1 MDRSPALQPTF
12 AGGNTNDGGGTGTGS
27 ETINATG
34 NSSTGSTS
42 SPANSTPSLTPGKP
56 SLSQQLLR
64 TFRPRASV
72 AAAPFVSSATASP
85 MARAIDQNGIAGTQI
100 PNPVTSD
107 RSIERSSVNT
117 NEPNVTLSNLTPQQ
131 GKSAVSLSLEDYKSL
146 LKDLRNLIPF
156 ESKASSSKNTQERDL
171 AFQHAF
177 SATQTLY
184 AAIKTATETEE
195 AANDT
200 EHIDWNTQ
208 QMIQPGPP
216 QADVFRTCLLLLTQA
231 KAGLLPLAF
240 CLSICELV
248 TASVHLSDLRASR
261 ATKAARETRSGAPGS
276 QSSKA
281 SDADPPLA
289 NIDRA
294 ALYALVCH
302 LSDHTRG
309 TSLPSK
315 ENQYETRL
323 PALPMQ
329 LRALEILSFEGRE
342 VASFPGLLEF
352 LGDGLLTT
360 WEELQVLRRVSS
372 KEIVENTAND
382 ITAEQ
387 QEEQTIILQQ
397 LTLREWTVLSCLHMI
412 TSIIKFSFSKLDLG
426 SVEDVLVHV
435 AKMMHN
441 STPVAYTSQRQPSNS
456 RSEQQ
461 ELREA
466 RKTRSKSKERRPLT
480 EGYDYYGLDTL
491 NQSDTPTPN
500 ATPHGAM
507 TPRMGPTVNTTIS
520 GTSIAPI
527 ALATVP
533 PVSSVGAAAAAV
545 LSKSDS
551 KIDPSNQ
558 TFRPILQETDVRAVI
573 KLIDSTLRFGF
584 MPPRSVNGVTSTIC
598 CILGHHIVAPNK
610 ETDWSELATGVLSN
624 LLRSHCANASIR
636 CARQILMEEP
646 KENDYDITLLC
657 GAVEFLRGAL
667 LLVAQAGEQRGSSA
681 ALAINS
687 TTKSGPTTSKEDALA
702 PYITV
707 PLLIPALSGAL
718 RRHADVIDI
727 QVLNL
732 VSEMLPLKDG
742 RHILGSRL
750 TQDDW
755 DLLLDLPGIAKR
767 HLHDFH
773 NKLEKHAP
781 LSSSNQV
788 EASTPAVID
797 AMLNLVSRLK
807 LADVRAVEE
816 GKENG
821 NELPWT
827 PKLASLLLSLAP
839 FLSDEIIVDLV
850 EYYKARHL
858 CLPCTTDWIPNVRSL
873 LNALFHRNE
882 LARNSRMKNS
892 QTSQGST
899 EKHGN
904 LARTTLV
911 KFLFEHV
918 YETVQ
923 DLPKHRSAL
932 LLGVILPLAQTALA
946 SESDPFVET
955 TMRHALVDAAVTA
968 ISTTGAAASQ
978 YDEES
983 SSIAGGAE
991 NFGSIVN
998 DEESSGDAIF
1008 NEIIELHQ
1016 KLARSAPPNDNL
1028 TKNLSNPT
1036 PNQHVSFVDPPGSH
1050 EHISASRTHS
1060 RNNSASNV
1068 LEASTT
1074 TNQKAADASDTSFN
1088 IKKSKAIQSSLD
1100 LIAIF
1105 QKLAFSSPW
1114 VLLPTSSRS
1123 KKQSE
1128 KVQRLA
1134 WEKRARTAS
1143 LAIFRILLE
1152 LIKPTTPALNTT
1164 NNAGETHTTATT
1176 SGHSAASTP
1185 VRLAILQWLV
1195 RLRTDREHRIYIV
1208 GNLQDLIAPAANTLR
1223 RGPLIA
1229 SGEIELEVASSTTEV
1244 AGSDRTRSTTRRDT
1258 NVNREGER
1266 DANRSRSAAERS
1278 ASRIRDASR
1287 ERDRGRREQPPGY
1300 SNDNAGGAF
1309 RLRSPSRSRN
1319 AVIGVANSTAAGSNS
1334 TATNNK
1340 KNAEPLWRLP
1350 EQLLFDVPP
1359 IGWRSD
1365 VVFTYMH
1372 PESDKD
1378 AHHHHHHRYASME
1391 EGGASPTPMPISE
1404 YLATC
1409 IALLTQDKE
1418 WDLISYL
1425 LSHLPHQLAN
1435 KHLVC
1440 GPKAQKQVL
1449 ALRQILTSQI
1459 LDQKFLNQVSL
1470 PEDVKK
1476 SDVYAVAYGTLAT
1489 LISYRALFS
1498 RSQQDEL
1505 VEAFMAGLNKSSN
1518 TAQPCIRALTVAC
1531 YELQKSINRHLPKM
1545 LVKMTT
1551 VMSSS
1556 TMSVHILEMI
1566 AAIGNLPSLYA
1577 NFTETDY
1584 RRIFGIALQYIQ
1596 YHNQRSAEEDA
1607 RSSATAFTLSQY
1619 VIMLAYYNISLWF
1632 LIVKLPD
1639 RIKYVESI
1647 RKGLLLANEGRTKV
1661 ADQTE
1666 VCFDFLARYTHS
1678 NAEPRPQQSFLN
1690 HIVKA
1695 KGQSVHNSGAALT
1708 SSSNAAI
1715 NANTKHFLYG
1725 KGLLSISTLDKNGWA
1740 EILVRRP
1747 SGTMG
1752 LLCKLEN
1759 VPISHLPDED
1769 EEDVDLP
1776 AAMMMNRNTKQEV
1789 TESGQKSLAAWVRE
1803 KLHEHEIESNERP
1816 LGPPNHDTSRR
1827 PRSSSFTLDERKSQA
1842 KITFKKHDIDAYT
1855 TATEADMSHGSE
1867 HGLLQPES
1875 EELKATM
1882 KRVLADTNSDGQGLK
1897 KTEKSNDISGSD
1909 ATVIPTPSNVTTSE
1923 KGVNVGEPSASA
1935 AVKTRPANIRNEH
1948 AFDPGFL
1955 AVQLSAF
1962 PDISPSNK
1970 PPILLPNEAWVQRMV
1985 RAVDLTPT
1993 VDFHRIGVLYV
2004 GAGQTTEKE
2013 ILANRNGSNRY
2024 AQFLRGLGDLITL
2037 RGQTAVYTGGLD
2049 THNDEHG
2056 KYAYVWGDDISQI
2069 VYHTTTLMP
2078 NDEINDPMF
2087 ARKKA
2092 LIGNDWVRIIWNE
2105 SGLEYDPQTI
2115 RTQFNYVSIVISPN
2129 SRGGAELGSV
2139 NAVDTIFYRVSLQ
2152 CIEGLPNFAPVGDGQ
2167 LVSAVVLPYFVRI
2180 LALHCS
2186 LVSQI
2191 FVATGDRESG
2201 QSFNYTSNWV
2211 SRLQHLERAR
2221 TKIETDTAKAASS
2234 ETAPDATSSNDARNG
2249 DGESASHTAVQ
2260 DNLIRNAPK
2269 VVSASDVTAYNISRF

>member
-1 MDRSPALQPTF
+1 MDRSPALQPTL
-12 AGGNTNDGGGTGTGS
+12 GGGGSNNNNNNNGIGGGGSGSGGTNVVGS
-27 ETINATG
+27 
-34 NSSTGSTS
+34 NSGSTS
-42 SPANSTPSLTPGKP
+42 STNNSTPSLTPGKP
-56 SLSQQLLR
+56 SLSQQILR

-72 AAAPFVSSATASP
+72 TAAPFVSSATASP

-100 PNPVTSD
+100 LSPIDSD
-107 RSIERSSVNT
+107 QLITKFSTAANDANFTISGI
-117 NEPNVTLSNLTPQQ
+117 TPQQ
-131 GKSAVSLSLEDYKSL
+131 GKAAASLSLDDYKSL
-146 LKDLRNLIPF
+146 LKDLRNLIPN
-156 ESKASSSKNTQERDL
+156 KNGTSSSQSAQEREL
-171 AFQHAF
+171 AFQYAL

-184 AAIKTATETEE
+184 AAIKTVTEAEE
-195 AANDT
+195 AANDA
-200 EHIDWNTQ
+200 EDIDWNTH

-216 QADVFRTCLLLLTQA
+216 QAEVFRTCLLLLTQA
-231 KAGLLPLAF
+231 KAGLLPLTF

-248 TASVHLSDLRASR
+248 TASVHLSDLRANR

-281 SDADPPLA
+281 LDADPPLA

-309 TSLPSK
+309 NSLPSK
-315 ENQYETRL
+315 ENNYETRL

-329 LRALEILSFEGRE
+329 LRALEVLSYEGRD

-372 KEIVENTAND
+372 REIVEGTANN
-382 ITAEQ
+382 ITPEQ
-387 QEEQTIILQQ
+387 QEEQTIILEQ
-397 LTLREWTVLSCLHMI
+397 LTLREWTVLSSLHMI

-426 SVEDVLVHV
+426 SVEDVLTHV
-435 AKMMHN
+435 ADMMHN
-441 STPVAYTSQRQPSNS
+441 STSITYTTQRATSKS
-456 RSEQQ
+456 RGEQQ
-461 ELREA
+461 ERREA
-466 RKTRSKSKERRPLT
+466 HKSRSKSKERRPLT

-500 ATPHGAM
+500 ATPLGGM
-507 TPRMGPTVNTTIS
+507 TPRMGPTVNTTTTT
-520 GTSIAPI
+520 GTTVAPI

-545 LSKSDS
+545 LAKSELRPDLKS
-551 KIDPSNQ
+551 ED
-558 TFRPILQETDVRAVI
+558 TRPILQETDVRAVI

-610 ETDWSELATGVLSN
+610 ESDWSELANGVLAN

-636 CARQILMEEP
+636 CARQILMEDP
-646 KENDYDITLLC
+646 KEHDHQITLLC
-657 GAVEFLRGAL
+657 GAVEYLRGAL
-667 LLVAQAGEQRGSSA
+667 LLVAQSDEQRGSSA
-681 ALAINS
+681 TQTLNS
-687 TTKSGPTTSKEDALA
+687 NAKSNSSSKEDALA

-718 RRHADVIDI
+718 RRHADVLDI

-732 VSEMLPLKDG
+732 VSEMLPLKEG

-773 NKLEKHAP
+773 KKLGRHAS
-781 LSSSNQV
+781 LSHTDQI
-788 EASTPAVID
+788 EASTPAVIE
-797 AMLNLVSRLK
+797 AMLNLVSRLR
-807 LADVRAVEE
+807 LSDLRAVEE
-816 GKENG
+816 GKESG

-873 LNALFHRNE
+873 LNALFHRHE
-882 LARNSRMKNS
+882 LLKNIKMNGSRFS
-892 QTSQGST
+892 RTST
-899 EKHGN
+899 EIGGN

-932 LLGVILPLAQTALA
+932 LLGVILPLAQSALA
-946 SESDPFVET
+946 SESDPFVEA
-955 TMRHALVDAAVTA
+955 TMRHALIDAAVTA

-978 YDEES
+978 YDEENTSISGSTENIGS
-983 SSIAGGAE
+983 SG
-991 NFGSIVN
+991 N
-998 DEESSGDAIF
+998 DEESSGNAIF
-1008 NEIIELHQ
+1008 NEIIELHG
-1016 KLARSAPPNDNL
+1016 KLARYAASNDQAAKDS
-1028 TKNLSNPT
+1028 TA
-1036 PNQHVSFVDPPGSH
+1036 NQHVSFVDPPGSH
-1050 EHISASRTHS
+1050 EHKPTSRTHS
-1060 RNNSASNV
+1060 RNSSASNV
-1068 LEASTT
+1068 FEVPPT
-1074 TNQKAADASDTSFN
+1074 TNQKPGAAADASIN
-1088 IKKSKAIQSSLD
+1088 IKKSKAVQSSLD

-1105 QKLAFSSPW
+1105 QRLAFSSPW
-1114 VLLPTSSRS
+1114 VLLPTSSRA

-1128 KVQRLA
+1128 KVQRLT

-1143 LAIFRILLE
+1143 LAIFRILLD
-1152 LIKPTTPALNTT
+1152 LIKPATSTPNTT
-1164 NNAGETHTTATT
+1164 GTGEASATT
-1176 SGHSAASTP
+1176 TSSSTSIASTP

-1195 RLRTDREHRIYIV
+1195 RLRTDREHRIYVV
-1208 GNLQDLIAPAANTLR
+1208 GDLQDLIAPAANTLR
-1223 RGPLIA
+1223 RGPLA
-1229 SGEIELEVASSTTEV
+1229 APTEAEMEPTSITV
-1244 AGSDRTRSTTRRDT
+1244 EANGSDRTRSTTRRDT
-1258 NVNREGER
+1258 VSTR
-1266 DANRSRSAAERS
+1266 DGGRDPNRSRSAAERS
-1278 ASRIRDASR
+1278 ASRIREVSR
-1287 ERDRGRREQPPGY
+1287 ERERGRREQTAGY
-1300 SNDNAGGAF
+1300 ANENASGAF
-1309 RLRSPSRSRN
+1309 RLRSPSRTRN
-1319 AVIGVANSTAAGSNS
+1319 PVVGVANSVASGSTS
-1334 TATNNK
+1334 TAPISK
-1340 KNAEPLWRLP
+1340 KNSEPLWRMP
-1350 EQLLFDVPP
+1350 EQILFDVPP

-1372 PESDKD
+1372 PESDRD

-1391 EGGASPTPMPISE
+1391 EGGAAPIPMPISE

-1409 IALLTQDKE
+1409 IILLTQDKE
-1418 WDLISYL
+1418 WDLVSYL

-1459 LDQKFLNQVSL
+1459 LDQKFINQVTL
-1470 PEDVKK
+1470 PDDVKK

-1566 AAIGNLPSLYA
+1566 AAIGSLPSLYA

-1647 RKGLLLANEGRTKV
+1647 RKGLLLANEGRTRV

-1695 KGQSVHNSGAALT
+1695 KGQGVHNSGSALT
-1708 SSSNAAI
+1708 SGPGAASNTNI
-1715 NANTKHFLYG
+1715 KHFLYG

-1759 VPISHLPDED
+1759 VPIFHLPDED

-1789 TESGQKSLAAWVRE
+1789 TTSGHNSLAAWVRE
-1803 KLHEHEIESNERP
+1803 KLHEHEMQSSERP
-1816 LGPPNHDTSRR
+1816 LGPPRHGKSRK
-1827 PRSSSFTLDERKSQA
+1827 PRSSSFTLDERNSQA
-1842 KITFKKHDIDAYT
+1842 KITFKKQDIDAYT
-1855 TATEADMSHGSE
+1855 TATEADVSHGSE

-1882 KRVLADTNSDGQGLK
+1882 KRVLADTTSDGQGL
-1897 KTEKSNDISGSD
+1897 TVPEKSNDASGSD
-1909 ATVIPTPSNVTTSE
+1909 ATVMPATTSNGTSNE
-1923 KGVNVGEPSASA
+1923 KGANAGD
-1935 AVKTRPANIRNEH
+1935 AVKIRSTNTRNEH

-1955 AVQLSAF
+1955 ALQLSAY

-1970 PPILLPNEAWVQRMV
+1970 PPLLLPNEAWVQRMV

-2004 GAGQTTEKE
+2004 GAGQRNEKE

-2078 NDEINDPMF
+2078 NDEVNDPMF

-2139 NAVDTIFYRVSLQ
+2139 SAVDTIFYRVSLQ

-2167 LVSAVVLPYFVRI
+2167 LVSAAVLPNFVRI

-2191 FVATGDRESG
+2191 FVATGDRQSG

-2221 TKIETDTAKAASS
+2221 TKIESDTAKAASA
-2234 ETAPDATSSNDARNG
+2234 ETATDATTSN
-2249 DGESASHTAVQ
+2249 S
-2260 DNLIRNAPK
+2260 IRNEDETTPRESNGQDEYFKSAPK
-2269 VVSASDVTAYNISRF
+2269 VVSASDATAYNILRF

>member
-1 MDRSPALQPTF
+1 MDRSPALQPTSG
-12 AGGNTNDGGGTGTGS
+12 GGNNNSAAAGGTGNVG
-27 ETINATG
+27 INANG
-34 NSSTGSTS
+34 NNAVSTS
-42 SPANSTPSLTPGKP
+42 SSNINTTPSVTPGKP
-56 SLSQQLLR
+56 SLSQQILR

-72 AAAPFVSSATASP
+72 TAAPFVSSATASP

-100 PNPVTSD
+100 LSP
-107 RSIERSSVNT
+107 IESEQMLVKPST
-117 NEPNVTLSNLTPQQ
+117 NVPDANLTITGITPQQ
-131 GKSAVSLSLEDYKSL
+131 GKAAASLSLDEYRSL
-146 LKDLRNLIPF
+146 LKDLRNLIPA
-156 ESKASSSKNTQERDL
+156 KNGTSSSQTAQERDV
-171 AFQHAF
+171 AFQYAL

-184 AAIKTATETEE
+184 AAIKTVTEAEE
-195 AANDT
+195 AANDA
-200 EHIDWNTQ
+200 EDVDWNTH

-216 QADVFRTCLLLLTQA
+216 QAEVFRTCLLLLTQA

-248 TASVHLSDLRASR
+248 TASVHLSDLRANR

-281 SDADPPLA
+281 LDADPPLA

-309 TSLPSK
+309 NSLPSK
-315 ENQYETRL
+315 ENQYETRS

-329 LRALEILSFEGRE
+329 LRALEVLSYEGRD

-352 LGDGLLTT
+352 LGDGLLTS
-360 WEELQVLRRVSS
+360 WEELQVLRRISS
-372 KEIVENTAND
+372 REIVEGTAKD
-382 ITAEQ
+382 ITPEQ
-387 QEEQTIILQQ
+387 HEEQTMILEQ
-397 LTLREWTVLSCLHMI
+397 LTLREWTVLSSLHMI

-426 SVEDVLVHV
+426 SVEDVLTHV
-435 AKMMHN
+435 ADMMHN
-441 STPVAYTSQRQPSNS
+441 SKSIAYKQPSKG
-456 RSEQQ
+456 RTEQQ
-461 ELREA
+461 EGREV
-466 RKTRSKSKERRPLT
+466 RKARSKSKERRPLT

-491 NQSDTPTPN
+491 NQSDTPTPS
-500 ATPHGAM
+500 ATPLGGM
-507 TPRMGPTVNTTIS
+507 TPRMGPSVNTTS
-520 GTSIAPI
+520 AGTSVAPI

-533 PVSSVGAAAAAV
+533 PVSSIGAAAAAA
-545 LSKSDS
+545 LAKSDYKS
-551 KIDPSNQ
+551 ED
-558 TFRPILQETDVRAVI
+558 TRPILQETDVRAVI

-598 CILGHHIVAPNK
+598 CILGHHIVTPNK
-610 ETDWSELATGVLSN
+610 ESDWSELANGVLAN

-636 CARQILMEEP
+636 CARQMLMEDP
-646 KENDYDITLLC
+646 KEHDHEIVLLC

-667 LLVAQAGEQRGSSA
+667 LLVAQSEEQKGSNAAQTLNPSAKSGSS
-681 ALAINS
+681 
-687 TTKSGPTTSKEDALA
+687 SKEDVLA

-707 PLLIPALSGAL
+707 PLLIPALAGAL
-718 RRHADVIDI
+718 RRHADVLDI

-732 VSEMLPLKDG
+732 VSQMLPLKDG
-742 RHILGSRL
+742 RHILGRRL

-773 NKLEKHAP
+773 NKLGRHAP
-781 LSSSNQV
+781 SSHTDQI
-788 EASTPAVID
+788 ETSTPAVIE
-797 AMLNLVSRLK
+797 AMLNLVSRLR
-807 LADVRAVEE
+807 LSNLRAVEE
-816 GKENG
+816 GKESG
-821 NELPWT
+821 KDLPWT
-827 PKLASLLLSLAP
+827 PKLAFLLLSLAP
-839 FLSDEIIVDLV
+839 FLPDEIIVDLV

-873 LNALFHRNE
+873 LNALFHRHE
-882 LARNSRMKNS
+882 LLRSIKTNGSQASRASAEKN
-892 QTSQGST
+892 
-899 EKHGN
+899 GN

-923 DLPKHRSAL
+923 DLPQHRSAL
-932 LLGVILPLAQTALA
+932 LLGVILPLAQSALA

-955 TMRHALVDAAVTA
+955 TMRHALIDAAVTA

-978 YDEES
+978 YDEDNAS
-983 SSIAGGAE
+983 LAGSVE
-991 NFGSIVN
+991 NVGSN
-998 DEESSGDAIF
+998 ANEEESSGDAIF
-1008 NEIIELHQ
+1008 NEIIGLHE
-1016 KLARSAPPNDNL
+1016 KLARSETSNDQL
-1028 TKNLSNPT
+1028 TKDPASASA
-1036 PNQHVSFVDPPGSH
+1036 NQHVSFADPPGSH
-1050 EHISASRTHS
+1050 EHKTSSRTHS
-1060 RNNSASNV
+1060 RNSSASNV
-1068 LEASTT
+1068 FEVLTN
-1074 TNQKAADASDTSFN
+1074 TNQKTTAATDTSVS

-1105 QKLAFSSPW
+1105 QRLAFSSPW
-1114 VLLPTSSRS
+1114 VLLPTSSRA

-1128 KVQRLA
+1128 KAQRLA

-1143 LAIFRILLE
+1143 LAIFRILLD
-1152 LIKPTTPALNTT
+1152 LIKPATPT
-1164 NNAGETHTTATT
+1164 TTATGAGEASAT
-1176 SGHSAASTP
+1176 APVSGQSAASTS

-1208 GNLQDLIAPAANTLR
+1208 GDIQDLIAPAANTLR
-1223 RGPLIA
+1223 RGPLAA
-1229 SGEIELEVASSTTEV
+1229 SNETEV
-1244 AGSDRTRSTTRRDT
+1244 EATTSTADPNGSDRTRSTTRRDT
-1258 NVNREGER
+1258 NATR
-1266 DANRSRSAAERS
+1266 DGGRDPNRSRSSAAERS
-1278 ASRIRDASR
+1278 ASRIREASR
-1287 ERDRGRREQPPGY
+1287 ERERGRREQTPGY
-1300 SNDNAGGAF
+1300 NNENASGAF
-1309 RLRSPSRSRN
+1309 RLRSPSRTRN
-1319 AVIGVANSTAAGSNS
+1319 PVVGVASSIASGSNS
-1334 TATNNK
+1334 NAPINR
-1340 KNAEPLWRLP
+1340 KNADPLWRLP

-1372 PESDKD
+1372 PETDRD

-1391 EGGASPTPMPISE
+1391 EGGAAPIPMPISE

-1409 IALLTQDKE
+1409 INLLTQDKE

-1459 LDQKFLNQVSL
+1459 LDQKFINQVSL
-1470 PEDVKK
+1470 PDDVKK

-1566 AAIGNLPSLYA
+1566 AAIGSLPSLYA

-1647 RKGLLLANEGRTKV
+1647 RKGLLLANEGRTRV

-1695 KGQSVHNSGAALT
+1695 KGQSVHNTGSASTSGPSAA
-1708 SSSNAAI
+1708 SNS
-1715 NANTKHFLYG
+1715 NTKHFLYG

-1769 EEDVDLP
+1769 EEEVDLP
-1776 AAMMMNRNTKQEV
+1776 AAMMMNRNTKPEI
-1789 TESGQKSLAAWVRE
+1789 TSPGQNTLAAWVRE
-1803 KLHEHEIESNERP
+1803 KLHEHEMQSSQRP
-1816 LGPPNHDTSRR
+1816 LGPPRHDIARR
-1827 PRSSSFTLDERKSQA
+1827 PRSSSFTLDQRNSQA
-1842 KITFKKHDIDAYT
+1842 KITFKERDIDAYT
-1855 TATEADMSHGSE
+1855 TATEGDISHGSE

-1882 KRVLADTNSDGQGLK
+1882 KRVLADTTSDGQGLTV
-1897 KTEKSNDISGSD
+1897 TEKSKDAPGSD
-1909 ATVIPTPSNVTTSE
+1909 ATAVPTTSSGTITE
-1923 KGVNVGEPSASA
+1923 KNASGEQVTNS
-1935 AVKTRPANIRNEH
+1935 AVKARPANARNEH

-1955 AVQLSAF
+1955 ALQLSAY
-1962 PDISPSNK
+1962 PDVSPSNK
-1970 PPILLPNEAWVQRMV
+1970 PPLLLPNEPWVQRMV

-2004 GAGQTTEKE
+2004 GAGQRAEKE

-2078 NDEINDPMF
+2078 NDEVNDPMF

-2167 LVSAVVLPYFVRI
+2167 LVSAAVLPNFVRI

-2191 FVATGDRESG
+2191 FVATGDRQSG

-2221 TKIETDTAKAASS
+2221 TKIESETAKAASS
-2234 ETAPDATSSNDARNG
+2234 ETATDSTPTNETRNEDQTTSR
-2249 DGESASHTAVQ
+2249 ESGGRDEYFKNT
-2260 DNLIRNAPK
+2260 PK
-2269 VVSASDVTAYNISRF
+2269 VVSASDATAYNILRF

>member
-1 MDRSPALQPTF
+1 
-12 AGGNTNDGGGTGTGS
+12 
-27 ETINATG
+27 
-34 NSSTGSTS
+34 
-42 SPANSTPSLTPGKP
+42 
-56 SLSQQLLR
+56 
-64 TFRPRASV
+64 
-72 AAAPFVSSATASP
+72 
-85 MARAIDQNGIAGTQI
+85 
-100 PNPVTSD
+100 
-107 RSIERSSVNT
+107 
-117 NEPNVTLSNLTPQQ
+117 
-131 GKSAVSLSLEDYKSL
+131 
-146 LKDLRNLIPF
+146 
-156 ESKASSSKNTQERDL
+156 
-171 AFQHAF
+171 
-177 SATQTLY
+177 
-184 AAIKTATETEE
+184 
-195 AANDT
+195 
-200 EHIDWNTQ
+200 
-208 QMIQPGPP
+208 MIQPGPP
-216 QADVFRTCLLLLTQA
+216 QAEVFRTCLLLLTQA

-248 TASVHLSDLRASR
+248 TASVHLSDLRANR

-281 SDADPPLA
+281 LDADPPLA

-309 TSLPSK
+309 NSLPSK

-329 LRALEILSFEGRE
+329 LRALEVLSYEGRD

-352 LGDGLLTT
+352 LGDGLLTS
-360 WEELQVLRRVSS
+360 WEELQVLRRISS
-372 KEIVENTAND
+372 REIVEGTAKD
-382 ITAEQ
+382 ITPEQ
-387 QEEQTIILQQ
+387 HEEQTIILEQ
-397 LTLREWTVLSCLHMI
+397 LTLREWTVLSSLHLI

-426 SVEDVLVHV
+426 SVEDVLTHV
-435 AKMMHN
+435 ADMMHN
-441 STPVAYTSQRQPSNS
+441 STSIAHKQPSKG
-456 RSEQQ
+456 RGEQQ
-461 ELREA
+461 ERREV
-466 RKTRSKSKERRPLT
+466 RKARSKSKERRPLT

-500 ATPHGAM
+500 ATPLGGM
-507 TPRMGPTVNTTIS
+507 TPKLGPTVNTTAA
-520 GTSIAPI
+520 GTSVAPI

-545 LSKSDS
+545 LAKSDYKS
-551 KIDPSNQ
+551 ED
-558 TFRPILQETDVRAVI
+558 TRPILQETDVRAVI

-610 ETDWSELATGVLSN
+610 ESDWSELANGVLAN

-636 CARQILMEEP
+636 CARQMLMEDP
-646 KENDYDITLLC
+646 KEHDHEITLLC

-667 LLVAQAGEQRGSSA
+667 LLVAQAEEQRGSSA
-681 ALAINS
+681 AQTLNTS
-687 TTKSGPTTSKEDALA
+687 SKSGSSSKEDALA

-718 RRHADVIDI
+718 RRHADVLDI

-773 NKLEKHAP
+773 NKLGRQAP
-781 LSSSNQV
+781 TSQTDQI
-788 EASTPAVID
+788 EASTPAVIE
-797 AMLNLVSRLK
+797 AMLNLVSRLR
-807 LADVRAVEE
+807 LSNLRAVEE
-816 GKENG
+816 GKESG
-821 NELPWT
+821 KELPWT

-873 LNALFHRNE
+873 LNALFHRHE
-882 LARNSRMKNS
+882 LLRNIKSQSSRAS
-892 QTSQGST
+892 A
-899 EKHGN
+899 EKDGN

-923 DLPKHRSAL
+923 DLPQHRSAL
-932 LLGVILPLAQTALA
+932 LLGVILPLAQSALA
-946 SESDPFVET
+946 SESDPFVEK
-955 TMRHALVDAAVTA
+955 TMRHALIDAAVTA

-978 YDEES
+978 YDEENAS
-983 SSIAGGAE
+983 ATGSVE
-991 NFGSIVN
+991 NVGSNAI

-1008 NEIIELHQ
+1008 NEIIGLHE
-1016 KLARSAPPNDNL
+1016 KLARSDTSNDHNVFEV
-1028 TKNLSNPT
+1028 PT
-1036 PNQHVSFVDPPGSH
+1036 P
-1050 EHISASRTHS
+1050 
-1060 RNNSASNV
+1060 
-1068 LEASTT
+1068 
-1074 TNQKAADASDTSFN
+1074 TNQKTAAAMDASVS

-1105 QKLAFSSPW
+1105 QRLAFSSPW
-1114 VLLPTSSRS
+1114 VLLPTSSRI

-1128 KVQRLA
+1128 KAQRLA

-1143 LAIFRILLE
+1143 LAIFRILLD
-1152 LIKPTTPALNTT
+1152 LIKP
-1164 NNAGETHTTATT
+1164 AT
-1176 SGHSAASTP
+1176 SANSATGATQTGTVASVSTP
-1185 VRLAILQWLV
+1185 STAVRLAIMQWLV

-1208 GNLQDLIAPAANTLR
+1208 GDLQDLIAPAANTLR
-1223 RGPLIA
+1223 RGPLA
-1229 SGEIELEVASSTTEV
+1229 PSNEAEVEATPSTTE
-1244 AGSDRTRSTTRRDT
+1244 ANGSDRTRSTTRRDT
-1258 NVNREGER
+1258 NATR
-1266 DANRSRSAAERS
+1266 DGGRDPNRSRSAAERS
-1278 ASRIRDASR
+1278 ASRIREVSR
-1287 ERDRGRREQPPGY
+1287 EREQGRREQPPGY
-1300 SNDNAGGAF
+1300 NNENASGAF
-1309 RLRSPSRSRN
+1309 RLRSPSRTRN
-1319 AVIGVANSTAAGSNS
+1319 PV
-1334 TATNNK
+1334 
-1340 KNAEPLWRLP
+1340 NAEPLWRLP

-1372 PESDKD
+1372 PETDRD

-1391 EGGASPTPMPISE
+1391 EGGAAPIPMPISE

-1409 IALLTQDKE
+1409 INLLTLDKE

-1459 LDQKFLNQVSL
+1459 LDQKFINQVSL
-1470 PEDVKK
+1470 PDDVKK

-1647 RKGLLLANEGRTKV
+1647 RKGLLLANEGRTRV

-1695 KGQSVHNSGAALT
+1695 KGQGLQNTGSALT
-1708 SSSNAAI
+1708 SGPSVASNS
-1715 NANTKHFLYG
+1715 NTKHFLYG
-1725 KGLLSISTLDKNGWA
+1725 KGLLTISTLDKNGWA

-1769 EEDVDLP
+1769 EEEVDLP
-1776 AAMMMNRNTKQEV
+1776 AAMMMNRNTKPEI
-1789 TESGQKSLAAWVRE
+1789 TSSDHNSLATWVRE
-1803 KLHEHEIESNERP
+1803 KLHEHEMQSSQRP
-1816 LGPPNHDTSRR
+1816 LGPPRHDKARR
-1827 PRSSSFTLDERKSQA
+1827 PRSSSFTLDKRSSQA
-1842 KITFKKHDIDAYT
+1842 K
-1855 TATEADMSHGSE
+1855 

-1882 KRVLADTNSDGQGLK
+1882 KRVLADTTSDGQGL
-1897 KTEKSNDISGSD
+1897 TQGTNS
-1909 ATVIPTPSNVTTSE
+1909 
-1923 KGVNVGEPSASA
+1923 
-1935 AVKTRPANIRNEH
+1935 AVKARPANTRNEH

-1955 AVQLSAF
+1955 ALQLSAY
-1962 PDISPSNK
+1962 PDVSPSNK
-1970 PPILLPNEAWVQRMV
+1970 PPLLLPNEAWVQRMV

-2004 GAGQTTEKE
+2004 GAGQRAEKE

-2078 NDEINDPMF
+2078 NDEVNDPMF

-2167 LVSAVVLPYFVRI
+2167 LVSAAVLPNFVRI

-2191 FVATGDRESG
+2191 FVATGDRQSG

-2221 TKIETDTAKAASS
+2221 TKIESETAKAATS
-2234 ETAPDATSSNDARNG
+2234 EPAADNTPANETRNE
-2249 DGESASHTAVQ
+2249 DEDTPRESGGQ
-2260 DNLIRNAPK
+2260 DEYFKPAPK
-2269 VVSASDVTAYNISRF
+2269 VVSASDATAYNILRF